1 VSAVLLCLSD
11 YPRDLVEGWVAGADV
26 EVVLA
31 PGGAGVPDLRG
42 ELARADVVVG
52 DAARRFPLDAA
63 AVTGMARCRLV
74 VHPAVGLDGVVDLD
88 ATSRA
93 GIRVVN
99 APGYNAHAVADW
111 TLMAMLLLLR
121 DGVAADRDLRD
132 LGWHPRP
139 LGRELGALTVGIVG
153 YGAIGRAVHRRLRG
167 FGADVVVTT
176 RHDTGEVAA
185 AGGTHAD
192 LAALLARSDVVTL
205 HAPLTDATRHLL
217 DAPRLASMRPGSVL
231 VNAARGEL
239 VDEAAL
245 VAALR
250 AGRPAAAA
258 LDVFATEPLAPS
270 SPLLGL
276 ENAYLSPHVAAG
288 TVQARHRVRALVGE
302 AVRAALAGGGDPA
315 GLPAPDPRPHRSAR
329 A

>member
-1 VSAVLLCLSD
+1 MSAVLLCLSD

-31 PGGAGVPDLRG
+31 PGGAGVPDLPG
-42 ELARADVVVG
+42 ALARADVVVG
-52 DAARRFPLDAA
+52 DAARRVPLDAA
-63 AVTGMARCRLV
+63 ALAGMGRCRLV

-88 ATSRA
+88 AARA
-93 GIRVVN
+93 RGIRVVN
-99 APGYNAHAVADW
+99 APGYNADAVADW
-111 TLMAMLLLLR
+111 ALMAMLLLLR
-121 DGVAADRDLRD
+121 DGVAADRDLRAR
-132 LGWHPRP
+132 GWHPRP

-167 FGADVVVTT
+167 FGARVVVTSGHPT
-176 RHDTGEVAA
+176 DDVAA
-185 AGGTHAD
+185 AGGTQTD
-192 LAALLARSDVVTL
+192 LPTLLEGSDVVTL
-205 HAPLTDATRHLL
+205 HAPLTAATRHLL
-217 DAPRLASMRPGSVL
+217 DAPRLAAMRPGSVL

-258 LDVFATEPLAPS
+258 LDVFATEPLLPD
-270 SPLLGL
+270 SPLLAL
-276 ENAYLSPHVAAG
+276 DNAYLSPHVAAG
-288 TVQARHRVRALVGE
+288 TVQARERVRALVGQ
-302 AVRAALAGGGDPA
+302 AVRAALADAGAPA
-315 GLPAPDPRPHRSAR
+315 PRPHPPAR